1 MIDDIVD
8 LAYRVMKIL
17 RDRGIEGDVYCEY
30 SREITAECREGRF
43 QTASVTEEKGLGLR
57 VIVDNRV
64 GFVYTSKI
72 DASPIDLV
80 DRACKIA
87 RICSRVDKWRGL
99 PRPGKFPHV
108 PDIYSPELENTTIEN
123 VLENVNKFL
132 KEYEKDRQVFS
143 FWVAEIGVSVSKIF
157 LINSEGVEASY
168 NETTSISLV
177 EVNARKETYVTPG
190 VYEAEYSKKN
200 LVDLVEVYEKAKEKA
215 RSLLDPVKLDEKNIA
230 VVVTTKALA
239 ELLSNTIK
247 PMLTASSFALKMSP
261 FIGKIG
267 QELFSRELT
276 LIDDATVPGGL
287 SSAPFDDE
295 GVPTRRNIL
304 IENGILRGVISNI
317 YWGSMIDIDSTGNG
331 FRGDY
336 STTPGIYYTNVEIL
350 PGSLKMEELYNSEEP
365 ILLVDYVQGAH
376 TSNPVSGE
384 FSVAAPCSWIVK
396 KGEKKAVKGIM
407 MSGKMYDILREARF
421 TKERE
426 TLLTFTLPY
435 MYVPRGLIS
444 IVT

>member
-1 MIDDIVD
+1 MDDVVD
-8 LAYRVMKIL
+8 LAYRVLKVL

-30 SREITAECREGRF
+30 SREISAECREGRF

-57 VIVDNRV
+57 VIVDKRV

-72 DASPIDLV
+72 SESPVDLV
-80 DRACKIA
+80 EKACKIA

-99 PRPGKFPHV
+99 PHPGKFPNV
-108 PDIYSPELENTTIEN
+108 PDIYSPELENTTIDN
-123 VLENVNKFL
+123 VLDNVNKFL
-132 KEYEKDRQVFS
+132 KEYEKDKQVFS
-143 FWVAEIGVSVSKIF
+143 FWVAEIGTSFSKIF
-157 LINSEGVEASY
+157 LLNSEGVEATYS
-168 NETTSISLV
+168 ETTSIAFI
-177 EVNARKETYVTPG
+177 EVNARKGSYVTPG
-190 VYEAEYSKKN
+190 VYEADYSKTR

-215 RSLLDPVKLDEKNIA
+215 QSLLDPIKIEEKSLS
-230 VVVTTKALA
+230 VVLTTKALS

-261 FIGKIG
+261 FIDKIG

-295 GVPTRRNIL
+295 GVPTRRNVL
-304 IENGILRGVISNI
+304 IENGVLKGVISNI
-317 YWGSMIDIDSTGNG
+317 YWGSMIDMDSTGNG
-331 FRGDY
+331 FRGGY
-336 STTPGIYYTNVEIL
+336 SSMPGISYTNIEIL
-350 PGSLKMEELYNSEEP
+350 PGTIKLDEVYNSEEP

-376 TSNPVSGE
+376 TSNPVTGE
-384 FSVAAPCSWIVK
+384 FSVAAPCSWIIR
-396 KGEKKAVKGIM
+396 KGEKKPVKGVMI
-407 MSGKMYDILREARF
+407 SGKLYEILRDVKF

-426 TLLTFTLPY
+426 TLLNFTLPY